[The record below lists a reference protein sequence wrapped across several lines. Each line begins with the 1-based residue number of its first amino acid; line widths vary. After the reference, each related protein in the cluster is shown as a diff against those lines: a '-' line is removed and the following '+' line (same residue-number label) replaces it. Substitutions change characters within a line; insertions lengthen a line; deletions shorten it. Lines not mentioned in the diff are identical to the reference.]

1 MSKFMVS
8 IIFGKDVIGLTQYKG
23 TINGEKYAQ
32 MICEKFQHNWKSK
45 GTL

>member
-1 MSKFMVS
+1 MAKFMIS
-8 IIFGKDVIGLTQYKG
+8 IIFGKNVIGLTQYEG

-32 MICEKFQHNWKSK
+32 MIREKIQHNLKSK